1 MRENISIIGAGN
13 WGTTLAI
20 ILSKKGINVTLHSV
34 FKDHNAAMKKE
45 RENKTFLKGVKF
57 PTSLNITSSLK
68 QTLQNQRIIIAIPV
82 KFIRRVLKKINKQ
95 NINFNEKIFV
105 SVSKGI
111 ESKSLKRVSQIIEE
125 ELKIKNIGILSG
137 PNIARE
143 VLEGIP
149 SASVLVYKK
158 KTVGKR
164 LQILLSTSVFRVYL
178 HNDIVGVEIG
188 AALKNVIALA
198 CGISDGLGFGTNT
211 KAALVTRGL
220 VEIMRLGKKMGANP
234 LTFWGISGLGDM
246 TTTCFSPYSRNRQ
259 VGEKIGRGK
268 KISVITK
275 NMQMVAEGVE
285 TVKSAYKLSKELKV
299 DMPITSEVY
308 SVLYKGKSPQ
318 KAVSDLMR
326 RPLKEEKI
334 SRC

>member
-164 LQILLSTSVFRVYL
+164 LQTLLSTSVFRVYL

-334 SRC
+334 S